1 MDLDSVKLPYSMEAE
16 QSVIGSILIDP
27 ASIERVIGIVQPSNF
42 YIPQHKSIF
51 QHMLLMFELGRPIDA
66 VTLLEE
72 LKKSGD
78 YDETSGKQYLLQ
90 LANIVPTSRHIT
102 TYAEIVRDKYFLR
115 SLIDVS
121 RDTIADATEATTD
134 AETVID
140 AAEQRIL
147 GIRSGKN
154 TDLRSIQ
161 EVLTQTMDHL
171 SRISGDDKKEF
182 AGLSTGFS
190 SLDNVTTGL
199 NKSDLIILAARPG
212 VGKTAFALNIAENV
226 AKTSNKAVV
235 MFSLEMSAE
244 QLALRML
251 STEALVDS
259 MKMRNGDI
267 SSDEWQRLAGAVTN
281 LYNLPIF
288 IDDNA
293 GITAGEM
300 KAKLRKVKNLGLV
313 VVDYLQLMSG
323 GKMGDSRVNV
333 VSEITRSLKIMAK
346 DLNVPLIVL
355 SQLSRDVEK
364 RKGEGGT
371 PVLSDLRESGSIEQD
386 ADIVVFLHQDKVPN
400 DIDSKPD
407 ILEMKV
413 IIAKNRHGNTYTL
426 PFCFTGKFTKFT
438 AVDYF
443 HSEEN

>member
-1 MDLDSVKLPYSMEAE
+1 MELDSVKLPYSMEAE
-16 QSVIGSILIDP
+16 QSVIGSILIEP
-27 ASIERVIGIVQPSNF
+27 SSLEKVIGIIQPNYF
-42 YIPQHKSIF
+42 YIPQHKTIF
-51 QHMLLMFELGRPIDA
+51 QHMLFMLELGRQIDA
-66 VTLLEE
+66 VTILEE
-72 LKKSGD
+72 LKKTGE
-78 YDETSGKQYLLQ
+78 YDEASGKQYLLQ
-90 LANIVPTSRHIT
+90 LANIVPTARHIV
-102 TYAEIVRDKYFLR
+102 TYAEIVRDKFFLR

-121 RDTIADATEATTD
+121 RDTIADAIDATTD
-134 AETVID
+134 AENVID

-147 GIRSGKN
+147 NIRSGRN
-154 TDLRSIQ
+154 TDLKPIQ
-161 EVLTQTMDHL
+161 QVLTATMDHL
-171 SRISGDDKKEF
+171 GRISGEDKKEF
-182 AGLSTGFS
+182 AGLPTGFS
-190 SLDNVTTGL
+190 SLDTVTTGL

-226 AKTSNKAVV
+226 AKSSKKAVV
-235 MFSLEMSAE
+235 IFSLEMSAE

-267 SSDEWQRLAGAVTN
+267 SSDEWMRLAGAVSS
-281 LYNLPIF
+281 LYELPIF

-293 GITAGEM
+293 GITVGEM

-323 GKMGDSRVNV
+323 GKSGESRVNV
-333 VSEITRSLKIMAK
+333 VSDITRGLKIMAK
-346 DLNVPLIVL
+346 DLNVPLVVL

-386 ADIVVFLHQDKVPN
+386 ADIVIFLHQDKVSN
-400 DIDSKPD
+400 EIDEKPD

-413 IIAKNRHGNTYTL
+413 IVAKNRHGNTYTL
-426 PFCFTGKFTKFT
+426 PFCFTGKFTKFS
-438 AVDYF
+438 AVDNF
-443 HSEEN
+443 HSEE